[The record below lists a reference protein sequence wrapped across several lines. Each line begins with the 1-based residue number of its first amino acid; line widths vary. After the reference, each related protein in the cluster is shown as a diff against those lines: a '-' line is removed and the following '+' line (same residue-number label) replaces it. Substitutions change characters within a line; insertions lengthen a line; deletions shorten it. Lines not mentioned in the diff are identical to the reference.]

1 MYSDENQ
8 SNPILVEVYR
18 AGILESFHR
27 GAVCVVDEFG
37 DIVFSLGN
45 PMQICY
51 PRSAMKFVQAL
62 PLIELGGVEKF
73 GFTPSEVAVMCGSH
87 NAEEAHLIE
96 VKSILNKIGLNE
108 SYLNCGA
115 QYPSSKKDSNELIK
129 KEIKPA
135 DIHNNCSGKH
145 AGMLAL
151 CLLMGYDTN
160 DYLNPNHPAQQLILN
175 YVEDFY
181 EYSKAEMTTA
191 LDGCSAPIYSIP
203 VYNQALC
210 FRNLIHPTKFD
221 EKRQKACKYLIDAI
235 SANPFMVA
243 GTARYC
249 TDMMEVCAPEIIGK
263 TGAEGIFCLGIQSFK
278 LGICI
283 KIDDGKMQ
291 PQYNVAQ
298 HLIKMSNL
306 FSQEA
311 LNKLSDYE
319 QSPIS
324 NFNKLVSGEIKVNDA
339 VFKPWDSYLKKLG
352 SV

>member
-18 AGILESFHR
+18 AGVLESFHR

-45 PMQICY
+45 PMQMCY

-62 PLIELGGVEKF
+62 PLIELGGVEEF
-73 GFTPSEVAVMCGSH
+73 GFTPSEIAVMCGSH

-96 VKSILNKIGLNE
+96 VKSILNKIGLDE

-115 QYPSSKKDSNELIK
+115 QYPSSKKDTNELIK
-129 KEIKPA
+129 KEIKPT

-145 AGMLAL
+145 SGMLAL
-151 CLLMGYDTN
+151 CLLMGYATN
-160 DYLNPNHPAQQLILN
+160 DYLNPNHPAQQLILS

-181 EYSKAEMTTA
+181 EYSKADMVTA

-203 VYNQALC
+203 VYSQALG
-210 FRNLIHPTKFD
+210 FRNLIHPAKFD

-263 TGAEGIFCLGIQSFK
+263 TGAEGIFCLGIQSLK
-278 LGICI
+278 LGVCI

-298 HLIKMSNL
+298 HLLRKSKL
-306 FSQEA
+306 FTTAQ
-311 LNKLSDYE
+311 LDKLMHFE
-319 QSPIS
+319 QAPIT
-324 NFNKLVSGEIKVNDA
+324 NFNKLNTGEIKVNEA
-339 VFKPWDSYLKKLG
+339 VFKPWEEYLKNLG

>member
-45 PMQICY
+45 PMQMCY

-73 GFTPSEVAVMCGSH
+73 GFTPAEIAVMCGSH
-87 NAEEAHLIE
+87 NAEEAHLTE
-96 VKSILNKIGLNE
+96 VKSILNKIGLDE

-115 QYPSSKKDSNELIK
+115 QYPSSKKDANALIK
-129 KEIKPA
+129 NNQKPHH
-135 DIHNNCSGKH
+135 IHNNCSGKH

-151 CLLMGYDTN
+151 CKLMGHKTE
-160 DYLNPNHPAQQLILN
+160 DYLNPQHPIQQLILE
-175 YVEDFY
+175 YVEAFY
-181 EYSKAEMTTA
+181 EYPRSEMTTA
-191 LDGCSAPIYSIP
+191 FDGCTAPIYSIP

-210 FRNLIHPTKFD
+210 FRNIIYPTKFE
-221 EKRQKACKYLIDAI
+221 EKRQNACKYLIAAI
-235 SANPFMVA
+235 STNPFMVA

-263 TGAEGIFCLGIQSFK
+263 TGAEGVFCLGIDSLK

-298 HLIKMSNL
+298 HLIRKSNL
-306 FSQEA
+306 FSEA
-311 LNKLSDYE
+311 ALQKLAHYE
-319 QSPIS
+319 QFPIH
-324 NFNKLVSGEIKVNDA
+324 NFNKLVSGEMKINEE
-339 VFKPWDSYLKKLG
+339 VFMPWEDYLKNLA